1 MSGTDLDVAIVGG
14 GPKGISLALHLWR
27 AGIRDLVL
35 IEKSALVGTWD
46 SAKAG
51 TSPTRT
57 GIYFSDTVVP
67 GDSEVGPLEVFARER
82 LSDADYARDHLP
94 KETLQEYYQEA
105 TAAARVPVRVGV
117 RVRQAEPLRAGYRL
131 ILDDGSELVTRCLI
145 DATGVVH
152 SKRWPWWVRE
162 LPPDRYWHS
171 IGHGVLNDGPGRRLL
186 VVGGGHA
193 TPDIAVR
200 MAELGG
206 RITVCIRNDRLRQHL
221 LPYSEQ
227 FLNPSFQRAYRRFSP
242 RQRHRLLW
250 QIARRGPWVT
260 PRSFRELVDFM
271 TRQEGG
277 PGGTIEV
284 ALNCQVE
291 HARRRNDA
299 IEVQLSNRQV
309 CEVDGVIC
317 ATGFQARVPEVTG
330 FAMPNRFWAGRVM
343 DGYPLIDDQY
353 RLARTDDFFVI
364 GYLAQLGSR
373 GPIDSILYDS
383 QTTTR
388 SVAAAVRATLG
399 VRPTQPA
406 VAGRSNGVEVPA

>member
-1 MSGTDLDVAIVGG
+1 MSGADLDVVIVGG
-14 GPKGISLALHLWR
+14 GPKGVSLALHLWR
-27 AGIRDLVL
+27 AGLRDLLL
-35 IEKSALVGTWD
+35 IEKGDIVGTWD

-57 GIYFSDTVVP
+57 GIYFSDTLVP
-67 GDSEVGPLEVFARER
+67 GDSEVGPLEVFARES
-82 LSDADYARDHLP
+82 LSDEDYARDHLP
-94 KETLQEYYQEA
+94 KETLQEYYRE
-105 TAAARVPVRVGV
+105 AAAAADLPVRVGV
-117 RVRQAEPLRAGYRL
+117 QVLRAEPLRAGYRL
-131 ILDDGSELVTRCLI
+131 VLDDGNELTTRCLV

-152 SKRWPWWVRE
+152 SKRWPWWVRD
-162 LPPDRYWHS
+162 LPPARYWHS
-171 IGHGVLNDGPGRRLL
+171 IGHGVLNDGPGLRLL

-206 RITVCIRNDRLRQHL
+206 RITVCVRNHRLRQHL

-227 FLNPSFQRAYRRFSP
+227 FLSPSFQRAYRRFGP
-242 RQRHRLLW
+242 RQRQRLLW

-271 TRQEGG
+271 SKQAGEH
-277 PGGTIEV
+277 GGTIEV
-284 ALNCQVE
+284 ALNCRVE
-291 HARRRNDA
+291 MARWRNGA
-299 IEVQLSNRQV
+299 IQVQLSNGQV
-309 CEVDGVIC
+309 REVDGIIC

-330 FAMPNRFWAGRVM
+330 FAMPHRFWAGRAM

-353 RLARTDDFFVI
+353 RLAQTEDFFVI

-383 QTTTR
+383 QATTR
-388 SVAAAVRATLG
+388 TVAAALRATLG
-399 VRPTQPA
+399 VPA
-406 VAGRSNGVEVPA
+406 GQRMAASRSTGVEAPA